1 MIVIYDSK
9 PKYVAAEIVP
19 EKGLNEYAVRR
30 VAQVINRLGY
40 SRVIIKSD
48 QEASI
53 VALKGAV
60 KRELE
65 LKGSFEESPVGEHQS
80 NGAIE
85 NAIERVQ
92 GQIRTLRD
100 ALESRTEERGKGEN
114 SIFTWLVRNAAAS
127 MNRYQIGI
135 DGRTAHERLRGRK
148 FRRDVAEFGEGVL
161 YIRSES
167 VGQDKYNSG
176 WGEGAF
182 IGVREE
188 SGEPIVG
195 TEQGVIKA
203 RAFRRRGSEK
213 ERWLKGH
220 VKSVGG
226 IPWEPIPG
234 REGIDMKSPVTLPRD
249 ESEIK
254 RTEVGVEKEVV
265 RRRLKL
271 VKEDVR

>member
-1 MIVIYDSK
+1 
-9 PKYVAAEIVP
+9 
-19 EKGLNEYAVRR
+19 
-30 VAQVINRLGY
+30 
-40 SRVIIKSD
+40 
-48 QEASI
+48 
-53 VALKGAV
+53 
-60 KRELE
+60 
-65 LKGSFEESPVGEHQS
+65 
-80 NGAIE
+80 
-85 NAIERVQ
+85 
-92 GQIRTLRD
+92 
-100 ALESRTEERGKGEN
+100 
-114 SIFTWLVRNAAAS
+114 
-127 MNRYQIGI
+127 MNRYQVGI
-135 DGRTAHERLRGRK
+135 DGKTAHERLRGRK
-148 FRRDVAEFGEGVL
+148 FRRDIAVFGEGVL

-234 REGIDMKSPVTLPRD
+234 REGV
-249 ESEIK
+249 EIK
-254 RTEVGVEKEVV
+254 SSVFAK
-265 RRRLKL
+265 RRDRR
-271 VKEDVR
+271 KED